1 VIAESSG
8 AHRVP
13 AAPVSAPALGR
24 IRLGPAEAAIFE
36 TFVIPRYLS
45 LFGDLLLE
53 MVAEGE
59 EAQVVHLG
67 CRTGYPNRGVA
78 LKLPGSAIVGTDNSG
93 AALEVARI
101 KALSTPEMLT
111 DYRLIV
117 EEGPVPLPA
126 AAFSHGLTLH
136 PLANVDDRAHL
147 FAELAR
153 LLAANGQAL
162 IAMPLRGSF
171 QEVID
176 LIREFALKFD
186 DGAASIAADKA
197 AAARPTVEIMG
208 AELEK
213 AGFDFIDVSL
223 RPTTLTF
230 QSGRDFFEDPIAR
243 LLILPELRL
252 DLALPEA
259 DRAFGYVRDAID
271 KYWSDG
277 SFELTVNVGCA
288 SGRRI

>member
-1 VIAESSG
+1 VIVESSG

-13 AAPVSAPALGR
+13 AAPVGAPVLGR
-24 IRLGPAEAAIFE
+24 VRLGPAEAAIFE

-45 LFGDLLLE
+45 LFGDLVLE

-67 CRTGYPNRGVA
+67 CRTGYPNRGLA
-78 LKLPGSAIVGTDNSG
+78 LKLPGSAIVGTDNSA
-93 AALEVARI
+93 AALEVARV

-111 DYRLIV
+111 DYRHVV

-136 PLANVDDRAHL
+136 PLANEEDRGLL

-153 LLAANGQAL
+153 LLAPNGQAL

-176 LIREFALKFD
+176 LIREFALKYD
-186 DGAASIAADKA
+186 DSGASLAADKA
-197 AAARPTVEIMG
+197 AVARPTVELMS
-208 AELEK
+208 AELEH

-223 RPTTLTF
+223 RPTTLSF

-243 LLILPELRL
+243 LLILPEIRL
-252 DLALPEA
+252 DLALPDA
-259 DRAFGYVRDAID
+259 DRAFGYVREAID

-288 SGRRI
+288 SGRRV